1 MLLVFLVLAVA
12 VILTS
17 GSLRRFLPFESVIA
31 WVLTA
36 IVLGGL
42 FQLDRLA

>member
-1 MLLVFLVLAVA
+1 MLLVFLVLLVA
-12 VILTS
+12 MVLTS
-17 GSLRRFLPFESVIA
+17 SSLRRFLPLESVIA

-42 FQLDRLA
+42 FQLDRLS